1 MPGTCDRKATEKFA
15 AGWAGPSPLSPPLT
29 SLQGGWLGALEGA
42 LDPAQDTPSLNLDP
56 EPSFPGLRP
65 FPEPT
70 SPWAWGASHPG
81 RDGFSRHLQRAL
93 HLFAM
98 RTLNPS
104 LVINVVY
111 FD

>member
-1 MPGTCDRKATEKFA
+1 ME
-15 AGWAGPSPLSPPLT
+15 
-29 SLQGGWLGALEGA
+29 LGRE
-42 LDPAQDTPSLNLDP
+42 PQAQYRILSLNLDP
-56 EPSFPGLRP
+56 EPSFPGLPPLPRAHLSLGLGSITP
-65 FPEPT
+65 
-70 SPWAWGASHPG
+70 S
-81 RDGFSRHLQRAL
+81 DGFSRHLQRAL